1 ISTGVLIW
9 TSIRPLVRTFLNF
22 GAGFALK
29 KADLFSTEAARGAAQ
44 IEVTALT
51 KVRQNTSMPCLLF
64 SRIVPSFNPQDISS
78 LAPLIVVGLLYGVVG
93 GAMAWIIKQFFW
105 VPHRFRYGILAA
117 GLWGNYGDIPTAIAM
132 GITASA
138 PFRGIDDENLAIA
151 YISTL
156 ILVFFV
162 TLFPLGGFLIVAK
175 DFDGPDVEPEELR
188 ERMRLRRR
196 KMVTETALFL
206 RRFILLHR
214 NSDKVVTFG
223 DAETGGGPLEKETI
237 SFEDVCIV
245 APSLERHTTH
255 TETADGRESTERK
268 APTDRSPTL
277 TTIDPDDNS
286 HLEHLGLPEI
296 TQGPVSHSSLHQSR
310 SNLMRFLTELLKP
323 APIVIVFAIVIAL
336 VNPLKALFLPASA
349 TFQPSFRPVAPDGQP
364 PLAFLLDFTT
374 FVGAASVPV
383 GLVCLGSALT
393 RLRVGSDA
401 GDAFPRGA
409 IAALALVRM
418 ILMPILGVAVTRF
431 FTRAG
436 FVDREDKVLQFVC
449 IVFSGLPTA
458 TTQVYLTQVYSP
470 TGSTEHLSAF
480 LIPQYILMP
489 FTMTGLVT
497 YTLNYL
503 F

>member
-1 ISTGVLIW
+1 MISTGALIW
-9 TSIRPLVRTFLNF
+9 TSIRPLVRTFLSV
-22 GAGFALK
+22 GAGFALT

-44 IEVTALT
+44 IVL
-51 KVRQNTSMPCLLF
+51 NISMPCLLF
-64 SRIVPSFNPQDISS
+64 SRIVPSFNPQNIGS
-78 LAPLIVVGLLYGVVG
+78 LAPLTVVGLLYSVVG
-93 GAMAWIIKQFFW
+93 GAMAWVIKQFFW

-117 GLWGNYGDIPTAIAM
+117 GIWGNFGDIPTAIAM

-175 DFDGPDVEPEELR
+175 DFDGPDVKPEELR

-196 KMVTETALFL
+196 KMATETVLFL
-206 RRFILLHR
+206 RRFIR
-214 NSDKVVTFG
+214 NPDKVVTFG
-223 DAETGGGPLEKETI
+223 DAETGGGPPEKETI

-245 APSLERHTTH
+245 PSLGRHTTH
-255 TETADGRESTERK
+255 TETADSKENTERE
-268 APTDRSPTL
+268 APTDTSPTL
-277 TTIDPDDNS
+277 TIDPDDNN
-286 HLEHLGLPEI
+286 HLEHLGLPEL

-310 SNLMRFLTELLKP
+310 SNLKRFLTELLKP
-323 APIVIVFAIVIAL
+323 APIVIVFAIVTAL
-336 VNPLKALFLPASA
+336 VSPLKALFLPPSA
-349 TFQPSFRPVAPDGQP
+349 NFQPSFRPVAPDGQP

-374 FVGAASVPV
+374 FVGTASVPI
-383 GLVCLGSALT
+383 GLVCLGSALA

-418 ILMPILGVAVTRF
+418 IVTPILGVAVTRF

-449 IVFSGLPTA
+449 VVFSGLPTA

>member
-1 ISTGVLIW
+1 MISTGALIW
-9 TSIRPLVRTFLNF
+9 TSIRPLVRTFLSV
-22 GAGFALK
+22 GAGFALTR
-29 KADLFSTEAARGAAQ
+29 ADLFSTEAARGVAQ
-44 IEVTALT
+44 IVL
-51 KVRQNTSMPCLLF
+51 NISMPCLLF
-64 SRIVPSFNPQDISS
+64 SRIVPSFNPQNIGS
-78 LAPLIVVGLLYGVVG
+78 LAPLTVVGLLYGVVG

-117 GLWGNYGDIPTAIAM
+117 GIWGNFGDMPTAIAM

-175 DFDGPDVEPEELR
+175 DFDGPDVESEELR

-196 KMVTETALFL
+196 KMVTEAALFL
-206 RRFILLHR
+206 RRFILSRL

-223 DAETGGGPLEKETI
+223 DAETGAGPPEKETI
-237 SFEDVCIV
+237 SFEDVSIV

-255 TETADGRESTERK
+255 TEAADSRESTERK
-268 APTDRSPTL
+268 APTDTSPTL
-277 TTIDPDDNS
+277 TIDPDDNN
-286 HLEHLGLPEI
+286 HIEHLGLPEI
-296 TQGPVSHSSLHQSR
+296 TQGPVSYSSLHQSR
-310 SNLMRFLTELLKP
+310 SSLKRFLTELLKP

-336 VNPLKALFLPASA
+336 VNPLKALFLPPSA
-349 TFQPSFRPVAPDGQP
+349 NFQPRFRPVAPDGQP

-374 FVGAASVPV
+374 FVGAASVPI
-383 GLVCLGSALT
+383 GLVCLGSALA

-418 ILMPILGVAVTRF
+418 ILTPILGVAVTRF
-431 FTRAG
+431 FTRVG